1 MSDPHVQQAYRVAVQ
16 FAVQDD
22 PTRAAEMIQRIRT
35 LDRHGSVPSSEL
47 AILSAVAAVRS
58 ARKQDIE
65 NAMAAIPVGSEPAM
79 RRLRE
84 YLLSAPEASQPGFRA
99 YVDRITAPPQAP
111 ALEAARRVG
120 GRAAALAFGGLLVAG
135 IGFGA
140 YFAGGRADL
149 WPLPRWLEG
158 RLERPEE
165 ALREWII
172 DVVTFDLIA
181 GWNRMPK
188 SWRDDSDAAVAKLL
202 ANLDPKLLVATQQL
216 LDAQANLLE
225 KQRAFIEPEIPP
237 ALWFASGDQNYD
249 GLIAAC
255 RSLADGPLLDSV
267 GLSSIGMGELI
278 QGLQDSPYARVVLGP
293 MLADQLIE
301 DLDLKPATLR
311 RPDVR
316 DHLRGRIGAVVQSEG
331 TKLAS
336 VRLIF
341 PDGGESEVEMMFEE
355 GVWVPEGF
363 ARAWEE
369 WIADLRRLS
378 IDVRTRAGEDW
389 VDASIEWMN
398 AQRQELD
405 RLSTA
410 RTKEEFDAMVEQMP
424 IRVWSR
430 LNWW

>member
-22 PTRAAEMIQRIRT
+22 PKRAVEMIQRIRT

-47 AILSAVAAVRS
+47 AILTAVAAVRS

-65 NAMAAIPVGSEPAM
+65 TAMAAIPVGNDAAM

-84 YLLSAPEASQPGFRA
+84 YLLSAPESAQPGFRA

-111 ALEAARRVG
+111 VIAAARRAG
-120 GRAAALAFGGLLVAG
+120 GRAAAFLFGGLLVAAL
-135 IGFGA
+135 GFGG
-140 YFAGGRADL
+140 YFAGGRAEL

-172 DVVTFDLIA
+172 DLVTFDLVA
-181 GWNRMPK
+181 GWDRMPR
-188 SWRDDSDAAVAKLL
+188 SWREDSDAAVAKLL
-202 ANLDPKLLVATQQL
+202 ANLDPKLVVATQQL
-216 LDAQANLLE
+216 LEAQANLLE
-225 KQRAFIEPEIPP
+225 KQRAFIEPAIPE
-237 ALWFASGDQNYD
+237 ALWFVSEDQDYD

-255 RSLADGPLLDSV
+255 RALANGPLLESI

-278 QGLQDSPYARVVLGP
+278 TGLQDSPYARVVLGP
-293 MLADQLIE
+293 LLADQLIE

-316 DHLRGRIGAVVQSEG
+316 DHLRGRIGVVVQSEG

-341 PDGGESEVEMMFEE
+341 PDGDESEVEMMFEE

-410 RTKEEFDAMVEQMP
+410 RSKDEFDDMIEQMP
-424 IRVWSR
+424 IRIWSR

>member
-22 PTRAAEMIQRIRT
+22 PKRAVEMIQRIRT

-47 AILSAVAAVRS
+47 AILAAVAAVRS

-65 NAMAAIPVGSEPAM
+65 TAMAAIPIGNDAAM

-84 YLLSAPEASQPGFRA
+84 YLLSAPESAQPGFRA

-111 ALEAARRVG
+111 VIAAARRAG
-120 GRAAALAFGGLLVAG
+120 GRAAAFLFGGLLVAAL
-135 IGFGA
+135 GFGG
-140 YFAGGRADL
+140 YFAGGRAEL

-158 RLERPEE
+158 GLERPEE

-172 DVVTFDLIA
+172 DVVTFDLVA
-181 GWNRMPK
+181 GWDRMPR
-188 SWRDDSDAAVAKLL
+188 SWREDSDAAVAKLL
-202 ANLDPKLLVATQQL
+202 ANLDPKLVVATQQL
-216 LDAQANLLE
+216 LEAQANLLE
-225 KQRAFIEPEIPP
+225 KQRAFIEPEIPA
-237 ALWFASGDQNYD
+237 ALWFVSEEQDYD
-249 GLIAAC
+249 SLIAAC
-255 RSLADGPLLDSV
+255 RALANGPLLDSV

-278 QGLQDSPYARVVLGP
+278 TAVQDSPYARVVLGP
-293 MLADQLIE
+293 LLADQLIE

-316 DHLRGRIGAVVQSEG
+316 DHLRGRIGLVVQSEG

-341 PDGGESEVEMMFEE
+341 PDGDESEVEMMFEE

-410 RTKEEFDAMVEQMP
+410 RTKDEFDDMIDQMP
-424 IRVWSR
+424 IRIWSR
-430 LNWW
+430 LRWW

>member
-22 PTRAAEMIQRIRT
+22 PKRAVEMIQRIRT

-47 AILSAVAAVRS
+47 AILTAVAAVRS

-65 NAMAAIPVGSEPAM
+65 TAMAAIPIGNDAAM

-84 YLLSAPEASQPGFRA
+84 YLLSAPESAQPGFRA

-111 ALEAARRVG
+111 VIAAARRAG
-120 GRAAALAFGGLLVAG
+120 GRAAAFLFGGLLVAAL
-135 IGFGA
+135 GFGG
-140 YFAGGRADL
+140 YFAGGRAEL

-172 DVVTFDLIA
+172 DLVTFDLVA
-181 GWNRMPK
+181 GWDRMPR
-188 SWRDDSDAAVAKLL
+188 SWREDSDAAVAKLL
-202 ANLDPKLLVATQQL
+202 ANLDPKLVVATQQL
-216 LDAQANLLE
+216 LEAQANLLE
-225 KQRAFIEPEIPP
+225 KQRAFIEPAIPE
-237 ALWFASGDQNYD
+237 ALWFVSEDQDYD

-255 RSLADGPLLDSV
+255 RALANGPLLESI

-278 QGLQDSPYARVVLGP
+278 TGLQDSPYARVVLGP
-293 MLADQLIE
+293 LLADQLIE

-316 DHLRGRIGAVVQSEG
+316 DHLRGRIGVVVQSEG

-341 PDGGESEVEMMFEE
+341 PDGDESEVEMMFEE

-410 RTKEEFDAMVEQMP
+410 RSKDEFDDMIEQMP
-424 IRVWSR
+424 IRIWSR

>member
-22 PTRAAEMIQRIRT
+22 PKRAVEMIQRIRT

-47 AILSAVAAVRS
+47 AILTAVAAVRS

-65 NAMAAIPVGSEPAM
+65 TAMAAIPVGNDAAM

-84 YLLSAPEASQPGFRA
+84 YLLSAPESAQPGFRA

-111 ALEAARRVG
+111 VIAAARRAG
-120 GRAAALAFGGLLVAG
+120 GRAAMLVFGGLLVAAV
-135 IGFGA
+135 GFGA
-140 YFAGGRADL
+140 YFAGGRAEL

-172 DVVTFDLIA
+172 DVVTFDLVA
-181 GWNRMPK
+181 GWSRMPR
-188 SWRDDSDAAVAKLL
+188 SWREDSDAAVAKLL
-202 ANLDPKLLVATQQL
+202 ANLDPKLVVATQQL
-216 LDAQANLLE
+216 LEAQANLLE
-225 KQRAFIEPEIPP
+225 KQRAFIEPAIPE
-237 ALWFASGDQNYD
+237 ALWFASGEQDYD

-255 RSLADGPLLDSV
+255 RALANGPLLESI
-267 GLSSIGMGELI
+267 GLSSIGMGEMI
-278 QGLQDSPYARVVLGP
+278 TGLQDSPYARVVLGP
-293 MLADQLIE
+293 LLADQLIE
-301 DLDLKPATLR
+301 DLELKPATLR

-316 DHLRGRIGAVVQSEG
+316 DHLRGRIGVVVQSEG

-341 PDGGESEVEMMFEE
+341 PGGAESEVEMMFEE

-389 VDASIEWMN
+389 VDSSIEWMN

-410 RTKEEFDAMVEQMP
+410 RTRGEFDDMVEQMP
-424 IRVWSR
+424 VRIWSR

>member
-22 PTRAAEMIQRIRT
+22 PKRAVEMIQRIRT

-47 AILSAVAAVRS
+47 AILTAVAAVRS

-65 NAMAAIPVGSEPAM
+65 TAMAAIPIGNDAAM

-84 YLLSAPEASQPGFRA
+84 YLLSAPESAQPGFRA

-111 ALEAARRVG
+111 VIAAARRAG
-120 GRAAALAFGGLLVAG
+120 GRAAAFLFGGLLVAAL
-135 IGFGA
+135 GFGG
-140 YFAGGRADL
+140 YFAGGRAEL

-158 RLERPEE
+158 GLERPEE

-172 DVVTFDLIA
+172 DVVTFDLVA
-181 GWNRMPK
+181 GWDRMPR
-188 SWRDDSDAAVAKLL
+188 SWREDSDAAVAKLL
-202 ANLDPKLLVATQQL
+202 ANLDPKLVVATQQL
-216 LDAQANLLE
+216 LEAQANLLE
-225 KQRAFIEPEIPP
+225 KQRAFIEPEIPA
-237 ALWFASGDQNYD
+237 ALWFVSEEQDYD
-249 GLIAAC
+249 SLIAAC
-255 RSLADGPLLDSV
+255 RALANGPLLDSV

-278 QGLQDSPYARVVLGP
+278 TAVQDSPYARVVLGP
-293 MLADQLIE
+293 LLADQLIE

-316 DHLRGRIGAVVQSEG
+316 DHLRGRIGLVVQSEG

-341 PDGGESEVEMMFEE
+341 PDGDESEVEMMFEE

-410 RTKEEFDAMVEQMP
+410 RTKDEFDDMIDQMP
-424 IRVWSR
+424 IRIWSR
-430 LNWW
+430 LRWW